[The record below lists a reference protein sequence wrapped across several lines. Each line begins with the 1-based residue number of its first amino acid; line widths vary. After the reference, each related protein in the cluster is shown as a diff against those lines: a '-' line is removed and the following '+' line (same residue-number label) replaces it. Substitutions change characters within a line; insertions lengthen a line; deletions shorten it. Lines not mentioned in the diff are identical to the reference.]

1 MKEKKGMHT
10 DLIEE
15 NMSLKEF
22 IENIVGMSFE
32 DYQNKVNYLDKIL
45 QGEVNVESDLARL
58 T

>member
-1 MKEKKGMHT
+1 MHT

-45 QGEVNVESDLARL
+45 QGEINVESDLARL